1 MWLRNLLKNM
11 ECTRCNMTSAI
22 VDVISNGDKSQFYIF
37 IRTPTLDHRY
47 PPKVA
52 YDPSTHSVK
61 ISGSGTAMYKLL
73 HKVYPEA
80 GFDYKVFQNQSC
92 NGHKVDMI
100 VPVPSNVP
108 IFAPDTMKAHVL
120 CEHGVVMLELD
131 TAVDCVELPVYCN
144 TAQKQNND

>member
-1 MWLRNLLKNM
+1 M
-11 ECTRCNMTSAI
+11 ETNNI
-22 VDVISNGDKSQFYIF
+22 VDVISNADRSKFYVS

-52 YDPSTHSVK
+52 YDPCTHSVN
-61 ISGSGTAMYKLL
+61 ISGSGVAMYKLL

-80 GFDYKVFQNQSC
+80 GFDYRVFQNQSC
-92 NGHKVDMI
+92 NPTQVDI
-100 VPVPSNVP
+100 NVPVPRTVP

-131 TAVDCVELPVYCN
+131 TAVNCVELPVICTTLQDKKN
-144 TAQKQNND
+144 GD